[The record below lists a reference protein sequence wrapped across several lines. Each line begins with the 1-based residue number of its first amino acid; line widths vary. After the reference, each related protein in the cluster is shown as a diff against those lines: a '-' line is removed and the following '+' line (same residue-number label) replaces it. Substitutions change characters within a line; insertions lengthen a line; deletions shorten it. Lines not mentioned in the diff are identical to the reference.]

1 MSKITIYMEIRSL
14 IRQGKSNR
22 EIEDKLFVTS
32 GQINYQRRKI
42 REENKE
48 TLNIARR
55 SFLGI

>member
-14 IRQGKSNR
+14 IKQGKSNR

>member
-1 MSKITIYMEIRSL
+1 MEIRSL

-55 SFLGI
+55 SFLGK

>member
-55 SFLGI
+55 NFLGI

>member
-22 EIEDKLFVTS
+22 EIEEKLFVTS

>member
-55 SFLGI
+55 SFLGK

>member
-14 IRQGKSNR
+14 IRQEKSNR

-32 GQINYQRRKI
+32 EQINYQRRKI

-55 SFLGI
+55 SFLGK